1 MKKLAFLFL
10 ITGCVSTSQES
21 LYSAMK
27 KDPQRFM
34 QTLREVAE
42 SAQREDMAEMSKE
55 REAQMEK
62 DLKNPRPVIVD
73 NSRLIFGNE
82 NAPVTIV
89 KYADFQCPA
98 CRMGYMTLEEIKKK
112 YKDQIKVIHKNI
124 PLPMHPLA
132 PLAAEIYEALVITDK
147 NLAKKFYNKAY
158 ETLGQWGTDD
168 KLWKLATDLGIS
180 KTKVLAELKKGVVEK
195 RLKEDLEEHQRLGF
209 QGTPMYMIN
218 GVEMQGAPNFQ
229 QMSAVIEKVL
239 KPSSKTQ

>member
-1 MKKLAFLFL
+1 MKKLLGVML
-10 ITGCVSTSQES
+10 LLSGCSSVTEEG

-27 KDPQRFM
+27 KNPQKFM
-34 QTLREVAE
+34 QALRETAE
-42 SAQREDMAEMSKE
+42 AAQKTEMESMVNE

-73 NSRLIFGNE
+73 DARLIFGKAG
-82 NAPVTIV
+82 APVTIV

-112 YKDQIKVIHKNI
+112 YPDTIKVIHKNI
-124 PLPMHPLA
+124 PLPMHPQA
-132 PLAAEIYEALVITDK
+132 PLAAEIFEAMLIVDK

-158 ETLGQWGTDD
+158 ETLGQWGSDD
-168 KLWKLATDLGIS
+168 KVWKMAQGLGIKKS
-180 KTKVLAELKKGVVEK
+180 VVEKEIAKGVVEK
-195 RLKEDLEEHQRLGF
+195 RLREDMEEHQRLGF

-218 GVEMQGAPNFQ
+218 GVAMEGAPNFQ

-239 KPSSKTQ
+239 KK